1 MYDEPEERLSQYEKE
16 RKERIACNRQLIQSL
31 GLDDA
36 ADAARGAA
44 AAQQKRRREGRA
56 EGGARR
62 RSTRGLEQS
71 ARTLKRESEEDSVA
85 ASRDGA
91 ASQGVRNIFGR
102 HSAEILLEQSTRK
115 FLESEEED
123 EDSVFASQDS
133 AVSTSWKAQSAEG
146 AARLPRTVQPWL
158 PFDADTSF
166 LANTDTDACKRA
178 AKMSHRLNG
187 KQIFFTGAL
196 QMKRYDA
203 KTKAE
208 AAGATVTDSV
218 SADIDILVCGS
229 GSVASK
235 KKFYEDQKKAFPG
248 IEVWTETQFTSA
260 LSGGSSSNGKT
271 KRAAESTASFGLAAS
286 KTAKRTKESEEESNT
301 SMREAK
307 MSLSSPPPPLP
318 KTKGSEQ
325 ESATTGSAASGACGV
340 RPLVF
345 EDAARAAGSSKD
357 FARRVLQVVKAIPVG
372 RVASY
377 GQCAALAGRPNNA
390 RQVGKLLALGL
401 AAGGDVPVEF

>member
-1 MYDEPEERLSQYEKE
+1 MNDEPEEGLSQYEQE
-16 RKERIACNRQLIQSL
+16 RKARIASNRRLIQSL
-31 GLDDA
+31 GLHDV

-62 RSTRGLEQS
+62 RSTRGLEQR
-71 ARTLKRESEEDSVA
+71 ARTLKSEAEEDSVA

-91 ASQGVRNIFGR
+91 ASQGVRNIVGR
-102 HSAEILLEQSTRK
+102 YSAAILLEQSARK

-123 EDSVFASQDS
+123 EDSVAASRDS
-133 AVSTSWKAQSAEG
+133 AVSTSWKAHGAEG
-146 AARLPRTVQPWL
+146 AARRPRTVQPWL
-158 PFDADTSF
+158 PADDDTSF
-166 LANTDTDACKRA
+166 VAKEDTPACKRA

-208 AAGATVTDSV
+208 AAGATVTDSL
-218 SADIDILVCGS
+218 SADLDILVCGS
-229 GSVASK
+229 GSVANK

-248 IEVWTETQFTSA
+248 IEVWTEPQFTSA
-260 LSGGSSSNGKT
+260 LSGGSSSNGK
-271 KRAAESTASFGLAAS
+271 KRAAESTASFGFAAA
-286 KTAKRTKESEEESNT
+286 KTANRTKESEEESNT

-307 MSLSSPPPPLP
+307 MSLSPPPSHPP
-318 KTKGSEQ
+318 TTKGSEQ
-325 ESATTGSAASGACGV
+325 ESATTGSAASGVCGV

-401 AAGGDVPVEF
+401 AAGGEVPVEF

>member
-1 MYDEPEERLSQYEKE
+1 
-16 RKERIACNRQLIQSL
+16 
-31 GLDDA
+31 
-36 ADAARGAA
+36 
-44 AAQQKRRREGRA
+44 
-56 EGGARR
+56 
-62 RSTRGLEQS
+62 
-71 ARTLKRESEEDSVA
+71 
-85 ASRDGA
+85 
-91 ASQGVRNIFGR
+91 
-102 HSAEILLEQSTRK
+102 
-115 FLESEEED
+115 
-123 EDSVFASQDS
+123 
-133 AVSTSWKAQSAEG
+133 
-146 AARLPRTVQPWL
+146 
-158 PFDADTSF
+158 
-166 LANTDTDACKRA
+166 
-178 AKMSHRLNG
+178 MSHRLNG

-271 KRAAESTASFGLAAS
+271 KRAAESTASFGLAAPKAAK
-286 KTAKRTKESEEESNT
+286 KTKASEQESNT
-301 SMREAK
+301 SMREVK
-307 MSLSSPPPPLP
+307 MSLSPPPPPPP

-325 ESATTGSAASGACGV
+325 ESATTGPAASGAC
-340 RPLVF
+340 RPLVPA
-345 EDAARAAGSSKD
+345 DAARAAGSSKD

>member
-1 MYDEPEERLSQYEKE
+1 MDDDEGLTQYEQE
-16 RKERIACNRQLIQSL
+16 RKARIASNRQLIHSL

-36 ADAARGAA
+36 ADAARGSA

-56 EGGARR
+56 EAGARR

-71 ARTLKRESEEDSVA
+71 ARNLKSEEKEDSVA

-91 ASQGVRNIFGR
+91 VSQGVRNIVGR
-102 HSAEILLEQSTRK
+102 HSAEILLEQSARK

-123 EDSVFASQDS
+123 EDSVAASRDS
-133 AVSTSWKAQSAEG
+133 AISTSWRPQG
-146 AARLPRTVQPWL
+146 AAVAARRPRAAQRGLPA
-158 PFDADTSF
+158 DDDTSF
-166 LANTDTDACKRA
+166 LAKEDTPACKRA
-178 AKMSHRLNG
+178 GNHCLNG
-187 KQIFFTGAL
+187 KQVFFTGAL

-229 GSVASK
+229 GAAANK

-248 IEVWTETQFTSA
+248 IEVWTENQFTSA
-260 LSGGSSSNGKT
+260 LSSGSSNGT
-271 KRAAESTASFGLAAS
+271 KRAAESTASFGLAAPKAAK
-286 KTAKRTKESEEESNT
+286 KTKASEQESNT
-301 SMREAK
+301 SMREVK
-307 MSLSSPPPPLP
+307 MSLSPPPPPPP

-325 ESATTGSAASGACGV
+325 ESATTGPAASGAC
-340 RPLVF
+340 RPLVPA
-345 EDAARAAGSSKD
+345 DAARAAGSSKD

-401 AAGGDVPVEF
+401 AAGGEVPVEF